1 MEDDLER
8 RIADLEAGRAQPP
21 AGSAPS
27 GGRHFRPDYGP
38 EDIEDPSLGRIAL
51 TWLREHWV
59 PVAIGV
65 LGVLGVLLTKL
76 ERVVP
81 ALRQPAPEWVGLV
94 VLAIPF
100 TAVVIYFI
108 VRFLKSQR

>member
-21 AGSAPS
+21 AGPAPS

-51 TWLREHWV
+51 TWLREHWQL
-59 PVAIGV
+59 VAIGV
-65 LGVLGVLLTKL
+65 LAFLGLLLTKL
-76 ERVVP
+76 ERVIP
-81 ALRQPAPEWVGLV
+81 GMRQPAPDWVGLV

-100 TAVVIYFI
+100 TAVAIYFI
-108 VRFLKSQR
+108 VRFFKSRR